1 MHWTPRYSAPVES
14 DLTPRHPIRVVAR
27 RTGLT
32 PATIRAWERRYGA
45 VTPARSDGG
54 QRLYTDRDLTRLDTL
69 RRLTEAG
76 RSISA
81 VVSLSAAQA
90 TALLAEDRAA
100 AAASE
105 RTLTTDAEPD
115 IWADQAYARLRVL
128 DDAGLDRTLRRS
140 LAALGAHRFLE
151 AVAAPLLRRVGTG
164 WQAGEVTTAQ
174 EHLGSAVLDRVL
186 AEIVDQSASSEGGR
200 RLVVAT
206 LPGERHALG
215 ARLVAALAALY
226 GWRISYLGA
235 DLPTDEI
242 AAAAAALGADAVAIS
257 MVSSEGLRSG
267 ERSLVALRA
276 ELDAGVE
283 LLVGGR
289 ASLGLDPSTLPGGV
303 VVLAELEG
311 FREYLTA
318 GR

>member
-1 MHWTPRYSAPVES
+1 VES

-45 VTPARSDGG
+45 VTPTRSDGG

-81 VVSLSAAQA
+81 VVSLSATEAS
-90 TALLAEDRAA
+90 ALLAEDRAA

-105 RTLTTDAEPD
+105 RPLTTDAEPD
-115 IWADQAYARLRVL
+115 TWTDQAYARLRVL

-151 AVAAPLLRRVGTG
+151 AVAAPLLQRVGMG

-186 AEIVDQSASSEGGR
+186 AEIADQSTSGENGR

-235 DLPTDEI
+235 DLPTGEI
-242 AAAAAALGADAVAIS
+242 AAAAVALGAHAVAIS
-257 MVSSEGLRSG
+257 MVSVEDARAG
-267 ERSLVALRA
+267 ERSLIALRG
-276 ELDAGVE
+276 ELDSRVE

-289 ASLGLDPSTLPGGV
+289 ASRLLDAGRLPSGIA
-303 VVLAELEG
+303 VLAELAG
-311 FREYLTA
+311 FREYLLA
-318 GR
+318 SR